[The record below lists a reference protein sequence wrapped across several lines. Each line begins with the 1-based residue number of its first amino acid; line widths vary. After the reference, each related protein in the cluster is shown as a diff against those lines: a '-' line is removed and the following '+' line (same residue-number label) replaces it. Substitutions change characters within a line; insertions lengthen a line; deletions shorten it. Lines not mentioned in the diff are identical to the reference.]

1 MTPDDPRFC
10 RQVRLADVGEPG
22 QARLCAAEPA
32 VGPSPG
38 AAVQRSYLARAGVRR
53 VTSSTTP
60 PPPFAH
66 AQHFRHES
74 CRDVALGAWLAL
86 GQIRE
91 ILRAESR

>member
-10 RQVRLADVGEPG
+10 RQVRLVDVGEPG

-38 AAVQRSYLARAGVRR
+38 AAVQRSYLSRAGVRR
-53 VTSSTTP
+53 VTVSETP
-60 PPPFAH
+60 PPAFAH
-66 AQHFRHES
+66 ALHFRHES
-74 CRDVALGAWLAL
+74 CRDVAHGAWLAL

-91 ILRAESR
+91 ILRAASR